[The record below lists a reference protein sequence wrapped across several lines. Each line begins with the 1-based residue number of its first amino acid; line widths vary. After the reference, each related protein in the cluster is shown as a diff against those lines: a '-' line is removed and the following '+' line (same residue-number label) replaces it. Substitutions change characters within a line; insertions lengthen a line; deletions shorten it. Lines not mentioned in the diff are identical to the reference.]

1 MRWIETCERLDAHYD
16 AHRRALQQ
24 LLGSEVIVVRRGA
37 DDDEEPWSEKP
48 AAVPCECGHLRET
61 STLPGPPPASYA
73 LQIRLDAGIVVQ
85 ASDHFAYGLRYLAQP
100 VEALARFQR
109 WQVAVLRPWNTR
121 GDWRDAPVRVS
132 AGHPRRALVAG
143 HTLVGGHGGNS
154 VSTNERQDVERLAS
168 AVGGALADAHTKP
181 RRLNTA

>member
-121 GDWRDAPVRVS
+121 
-132 AGHPRRALVAG
+132 RALVAG